1 MLRKIG
7 QYHVRPSPADTE
19 QRLRHGLLEV
29 EPTIA
34 AGGQQHGT
42 LAAHVV
48 GSNGQVS
55 LGKTLAGKIVSIDQI
70 DKGTWII
77 KSGEFVPDSQ
87 KWLYESDNMQRLDN
101 ALALAEKSPAR
112 VNNSEEI
119 INKIEQ
125 LTKIKN
131 VSNQA

>member
-1 MLRKIG
+1 MFWSFRML
-7 QYHVRPSPADTE
+7 
-19 QRLRHGLLEV
+19 
-29 EPTIA
+29 
-34 AGGQQHGT
+34 QHQVK
-42 LAAHVV
+42 VV